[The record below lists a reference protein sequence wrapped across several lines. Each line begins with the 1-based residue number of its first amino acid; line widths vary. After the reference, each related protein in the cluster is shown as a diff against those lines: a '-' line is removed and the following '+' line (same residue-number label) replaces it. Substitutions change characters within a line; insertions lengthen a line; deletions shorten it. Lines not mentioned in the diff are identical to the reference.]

1 MLDSDCSRSLLELLS
16 MVGEV
21 VMSARTREISWLTA
35 PVGRYRLRQSKET
48 ETVADPVSGHPREL
62 LLARRRASSRSI
74 PYAMCSAVSVCSLR
88 RTINRM
94 AFKQALSISA
104 GL

>member
-1 MLDSDCSRSLLELLS
+1 VLDRDCSCLLLELLS
-16 MVGEV
+16 MPGEV
-21 VMSARTREISWLTA
+21 VMSAQTREASRLTSA
-35 PVGRYRLRQSKET
+35 VARYRLCQSEKAEP
-48 ETVADPVSGHPREL
+48 VADPAFGHSREL

-74 PYAMCSAVSVCSLR
+74 PYAMCSDATVCSLR
-88 RTINRM
+88 RTIKRM